1 MTVWSVFYDLTI
13 ETTDDD
19 DDEAEKLLL
28 IDHSVERPSPWIP
41 FVRFVLD
48 ASSRLRFLLECFDGR
63 FGQTSATDS

>member
-28 IDHSVERPSPWIP
+28 IDS
-41 FVRFVLD
+41 
-48 ASSRLRFLLECFDGR
+48 
-63 FGQTSATDS
+63 